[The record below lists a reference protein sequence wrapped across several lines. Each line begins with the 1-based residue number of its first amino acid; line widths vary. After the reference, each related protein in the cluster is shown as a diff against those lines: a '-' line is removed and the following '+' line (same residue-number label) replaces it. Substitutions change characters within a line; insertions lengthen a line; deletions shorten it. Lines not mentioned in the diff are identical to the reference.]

1 MRNEEY
7 THLLMAI
14 FGMADLEDTQLIG
27 KNEGK
32 FVVAERFDRTLK
44 KKNYEYMIS
53 VSTNVYIN
61 KLAEK

>member
-1 MRNEEY
+1 MS
-7 THLLMAI
+7 
-14 FGMADLEDTQLIG
+14 TQ
-27 KNEGK
+27 NEGK